1 MVNII
6 GSTNFWLDRFKK
18 YDCKPLKAKTAFV
31 PVVDTTGPDLD
42 GIEKDII
49 DDMVV
54 TTQAMGLEEEFEDL
68 QEENA
73 KEDKKKDKKEK
84 QKNKSSCSTIAI
96 SFVLL
101 IINFILH

>member
-1 MVNII
+1 MSKNY
-6 GSTNFWLDRFKK
+6 L
-18 YDCKPLKAKTAFV
+18 KPFKAKTAFV
-31 PVVDTTGPDLD
+31 PVVDTTGPDLN
-42 GIEKDII
+42 ELERDII

-73 KEDKKKDKKEK
+73 KEDKKKDKKDK
-84 QKNKSSCSTIAI
+84 KNKNSCSTIAI

-101 IINFILH
+101 IFNLILQ

>member
-1 MVNII
+1 M
-6 GSTNFWLDRFKK
+6 
-18 YDCKPLKAKTAFV
+18 KAKTAFV
-31 PVVDTTGPDLD
+31 PVVDTTGPDLND
-42 GIEKDII
+42 LERDII

-73 KEDKKKDKKEK
+73 KEDKKKDKKDK
-84 QKNKSSCSTIAI
+84 KNKNSCSTIDI

-101 IINFILH
+101 IFNLILQ

>member
-1 MVNII
+1 MI
-6 GSTNFWLDRFKK
+6 
-18 YDCKPLKAKTAFV
+18 CKPFKAKTAFV
-31 PVVDTTGPDLD
+31 PVVETTGPDLD

-54 TTQAMGLEEEFEDL
+54 TTQAIGLEKEFEDL

-73 KEDKKKDKKEK
+73 KEDKKKDKKDK
-84 QKNKSSCSTIAI
+84 QKNKSSCSTIVI

>member
-1 MVNII
+1 M
-6 GSTNFWLDRFKK
+6 
-18 YDCKPLKAKTAFV
+18 
-31 PVVDTTGPDLD
+31 DTTGPDLD
-42 GIEKDII
+42 GMEKDII

-54 TTQAMGLEEEFEDL
+54 TTQAMGLEKEFEDL

-73 KEDKKKDKKEK
+73 KEDKKKDKKDK
-84 QKNKSSCSTIAI
+84 KNKSSCSTIAI